1 MPSAPMRWFT
11 SPDCPLGTSV
21 VATVTVATETGSRFD
36 TTKLLFPDDVGMTTI
51 ETQPSVSHIGLMQPS
66 LRKGSYGFLVCPNP
80 IVDTFVAGPENQ
92 CAFECVNPESIAR
105 LTQRSPV
112 LLTGPSGTGKTSLAA
127 TMASLWMN
135 EGSNRRITMTSGA
148 EFSRS
153 LTRAIKADDMER
165 FRQVHRDC
173 DCLLVDNIHEL
184 VGKPVAQEELVHS
197 LDHLLSDG
205 KLALFTSSELAPLVQ
220 GLSTALVSRIGSG
233 HSISLRPPGGSARR
247 AILHL
252 LASQSNPKIAPDVLD
267 RVAAEVPEETTAL
280 QLRGLLIRW
289 AHQVRND
296 VEKNHRPARMIS
308 KILDSQSASP
318 TSCEEIAKSVARE
331 MNVNLETLIGPLR
344 KSSVVRARGLAMLL
358 MRQLTQESYETIGG
372 FFSGR
377 DHTTVMHACRK
388 TEGDL
393 GTDTELSRIH
403 DRIRARFL
411 RNG

>member
-1 MPSAPMRWFT
+1 
-11 SPDCPLGTSV
+11 
-21 VATVTVATETGSRFD
+21 
-36 TTKLLFPDDVGMTTI
+36 MTTI

-205 KLALFTSSELAPLVQ
+205 KLALFTSRNWHRS
-220 GLSTALVSRIGSG
+220 SKVSR
-233 HSISLRPPGGSARR
+233 RPWSA
-247 AILHL
+247 
-252 LASQSNPKIAPDVLD
+252 AS
-267 RVAAEVPEETTAL
+267 AAGTAF
-280 QLRGLLIRW
+280 
-289 AHQVRND
+289 H
-296 VEKNHRPARMIS
+296 
-308 KILDSQSASP
+308 
-318 TSCEEIAKSVARE
+318 
-331 MNVNLETLIGPLR
+331 
-344 KSSVVRARGLAMLL
+344 
-358 MRQLTQESYETIGG
+358 
-372 FFSGR
+372 
-377 DHTTVMHACRK
+377 
-388 TEGDL
+388 
-393 GTDTELSRIH
+393 
-403 DRIRARFL
+403 
-411 RNG
+411 